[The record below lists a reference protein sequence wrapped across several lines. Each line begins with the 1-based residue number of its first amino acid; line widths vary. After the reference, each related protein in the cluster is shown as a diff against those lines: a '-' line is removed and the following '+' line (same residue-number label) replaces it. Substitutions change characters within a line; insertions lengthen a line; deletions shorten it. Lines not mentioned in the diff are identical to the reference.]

1 MVTWG
6 RNRFYGSFGS
16 TKGIS
21 LSIWPGDKHTVQK
34 SQAYLWPLG
43 DLLGLDPRR
52 ECRLLLPLAAATAVE
67 GAGGGG
73 TGLLVE
79 QPNGGDVGEA
89 DEAESGGVLGA
100 E

>member
-1 MVTWG
+1 MATG
-6 RNRFYGSFGS
+6 RQVC
-16 TKGIS
+16 
-21 LSIWPGDKHTVQK
+21 L
-34 SQAYLWPLG
+34 AYLWPLG

-52 ECRLLLPLAAATAVE
+52 ECLLLLLPLAEV

-73 TGLLVE
+73 TGLLVA
-79 QPNGGDVGEA
+79 PNGGDVGEA

>member
-1 MVTWG
+1 M
-6 RNRFYGSFGS
+6 
-16 TKGIS
+16 
-21 LSIWPGDKHTVQK
+21 
-34 SQAYLWPLG
+34 
-43 DLLGLDPRR
+43 GLDPRR
-52 ECRLLLPLAAATAVE
+52 ECRLLLWLPLAPAVAAAVE

-79 QPNGGDVGEA
+79 PNGGDVGEA